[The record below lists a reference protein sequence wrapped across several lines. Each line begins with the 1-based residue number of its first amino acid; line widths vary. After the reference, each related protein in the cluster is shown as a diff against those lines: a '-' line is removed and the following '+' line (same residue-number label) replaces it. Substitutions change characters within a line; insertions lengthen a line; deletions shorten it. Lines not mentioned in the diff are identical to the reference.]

1 MATRDTAKVSQE
13 NVEIVKAQLR
23 GFSGEGLD
31 AFLAFFDDDI
41 EYLPVEEAET
51 LRGFDAVRRYFE
63 SWVETWEEFRAE
75 PTEFLDSGA
84 CVIAGEALRGR
95 GDLSGVEVAMEFWS
109 VSRLRDGKVIRRD
122 EYLDRN
128 EALEAAGLSE

>member
-1 MATRDTAKVSQE
+1 M
-13 NVEIVKAQLR
+13 
-23 GFSGEGLD
+23 
-31 AFLAFFDDDI
+31 
-41 EYLPVEEAET
+41 
-51 LRGFDAVRRYFE
+51 
-63 SWVETWEEFRAE
+63 
-75 PTEFLDSGA
+75 DSGA